1 MKTII
6 HKERLKEALIA
17 RKMEPA
23 TLAKLAGVGNRT
35 VRRILH
41 APTADVPI
49 RHDTLFQIAAVL
61 HVSADFLRN
70 KTAVTTPDAVTLVFR
85 LCYLNRQ
92 MDREQKA
99 LSKCFPDHPD
109 LQKHHAAFNRLME
122 EYLQTKQECA
132 AIAAAKRANQ

>member
-1 MKTII
+1 M
-6 HKERLKEALIA
+6 R
-17 RKMEPA
+17 
-23 TLAKLAGVGNRT
+23 AKWNPLPSQSLQVWAIEQSAASCT
-35 VRRILH
+35 H
-41 APTADVPI
+41 TADVRI
-49 RHDTLFQIAAVL
+49 RYSTLFQIAAVL
-61 HVSADFLRN
+61 HISADFLRN